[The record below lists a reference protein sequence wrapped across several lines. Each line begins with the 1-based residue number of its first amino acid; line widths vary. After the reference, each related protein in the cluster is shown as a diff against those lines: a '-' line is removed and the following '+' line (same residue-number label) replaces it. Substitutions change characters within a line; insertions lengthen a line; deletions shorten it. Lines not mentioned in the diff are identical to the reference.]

1 MRHRYSIL
9 FYSLLFTMMAAP
21 VLNLLKSSGILI
33 ESLLAANLLAA
44 VMPVN
49 VERNRRILIAVM
61 LVVWLARPLAIWS
74 GHRTLSVI
82 TLGIWTL
89 VGLLAAAVALRYAF
103 RARAINAEHVYA
115 ALSAYLLAGI
125 FFGLLYWV
133 LETLGSGTFATPGG
147 FSRMSAIYFSFV
159 TLATLGYGDIVPRTD
174 VARGLA
180 IIEGVGG
187 QLFLA
192 VLVARL
198 VSLYSGHTKRE
209 H

>member
-1 MRHRYSIL
+1 MRRRYSIL
-9 FYSLLFTMMAAP
+9 FYSLLITLLAVPASNLFKFSG
-21 VLNLLKSSGILI
+21 VLID
-33 ESLLAANLLAA
+33 SLLAANLLVA
-44 VMPVN
+44 VMPGN
-49 VERNRRILIAVM
+49 TGKSRRIVLALMI
-61 LVVWLARPLAIWS
+61 VVWLARPLAILY

-89 VGLLAAAVALRYAF
+89 IGLLAAAAALRYAF
-103 RARAINAEHVYA
+103 RARAIQAEHVYA
-115 ALSAYLLAGI
+115 ALSAYLLAGL

-133 LETLGSGTFATPGG
+133 LQALGSGAFAASGD
-147 FSRMSAIYFSFV
+147 FSRMTAIYFSFV

-174 VARGLA
+174 IARGLA

-198 VSLYSGHTKRE
+198 VSLYSGSAKRE